1 MYVCVCNAIREDELR
16 HAARR
21 TLGDVDAV
29 YASLDKTAQCGCCF
43 DEAEMILIEERS
55 RLRRPVLVAA

>member
-21 TLGDVDAV
+21 TTGDADAV
-29 YASLDKTAQCGCCF
+29 YASMDKTPQCRCCF
-43 DEAEMILIEERS
+43 DEAEMIILEERS

>member
-21 TLGDVDAV
+21 TCGDVHDT
-29 YASLDKTAQCGCCF
+29 YAAIGKTPQCGSCL
-43 DEAEMILIEERS
+43 DEAEMILLEERS